1 MSYQKSFVLALL
13 VMVAVTLIVGLPRW
27 VVRKYIGLE

>member
-13 VMVAVTLIVGLPRW
+13 IMVVVSLFVGLPRW